1 MMKIYNEFDQSGHL
15 KSKAILMKINHKYK
29 QLSQEIRNE
38 DELFFSIFKSFK
50 DEMIYNQ
57 ELINDNISE
66 EELEI
71 CIQIIVVDAF
81 MRCKIFK
88 NSGGET
94 YDFV

>member
-1 MMKIYNEFDQSGHL
+1 M
-15 KSKAILMKINHKYK
+15 
-29 QLSQEIRNE
+29 R
-38 DELFFSIFKSFK
+38 
-50 DEMIYNQ
+50 YNQ

-88 NSGGET
+88 NPGGET